1 MEAGA
6 TRMKTI
12 IGFTLLTIAGLL
24 AALFVYLGA
33 YKTVAMSVGERGPYL
48 LVYKKHV
55 GPYHKV
61 VPIIEEVEKWA
72 LMNGEACKV
81 SFGEYF
87 DDPNVVAEDR
97 LTSNGGCVVK
107 KKPEGE
113 LPEGFEFRELPAHM
127 YVIGDFDGAP
137 SLGPLKAY
145 PKAKAMIREKGFT
158 EDGPILELYERP
170 DDGSPKF
177 VTHYLFPV
185 KSQATNAN

>member
-1 MEAGA
+1 
-6 TRMKTI
+6 MKSI

-24 AALFVYLGA
+24 GALFVYLGA
-33 YKTVAMSVGERGPYL
+33 YKSVEMSVGERGPYL

-61 VPIIEEVEKWA
+61 VPVIEEVEKWA
-72 LMNGEACKV
+72 LMHGEKCKT
-81 SFGEYF
+81 SFGEYL

-97 LTSNGGCVVK
+97 LTSHGGCVVE
-107 KKPEGE
+107 KKPNV
-113 LPEGFEFRELPAHM
+113 LPPGFEFRELPKHI

-145 PKAKAMIREKGFT
+145 PKAKELIKERRLQ
-158 EDGPILELYERP
+158 EDGPVLELYERVEE
-170 DDGSPKF
+170 GGQKF